1 MWLGG
6 AWVIE
11 GDFLQLFTVRLGKT
25 WPTARLAVPIKASMS
40 ARGGQVLGQT
50 KLLLALQAKIAKL
63 HIYDIRS
70 WL

>member
-11 GDFLQLFTVRLGKT
+11 DDFLQLFTVRLWKT
-25 WPTARLAVPIKASMS
+25 WPTARLAVPIEASIS

-50 KLLLALQAKIAKL
+50 KLRLAFQAEITKL